1 MRIQLMSDLHF
12 EYHRDRGRQWI
23 STLDSYGV
31 DVLILAG
38 DIAEVREGHLAEVLG
53 LFLERFKQVVF
64 VPGNHE
70 YYGSTILEAG
80 QTFESLNADFEHLHI
95 LRRESVTIKGQ
106 RFVGASLWFTER
118 FDEEH
123 VGLEGRLNDFHKI
136 GGGFKQWVYQEAKRD
151 SEFLLT
157 SVQEGDVV
165 ITHHIPS
172 SRGVATKWQ
181 SVIDGFGRFF
191 VHALPEEVIQKSR
204 LWCHG
209 HGHDSVQTQIG
220 AHTLVANPFG
230 YLGVE
235 ENPSFNPGLVFE
247 I

>member
-12 EYHRDRGRQWI
+12 EFHDDRGREWI
-23 STLDSYGV
+23 SSQNADDV

-38 DIAEVREGHLAEVLG
+38 DIAEVRDGHLAEVLEA
-53 LFLERFKQVVF
+53 FVKKFPDVVF

-70 YYGSTILEAG
+70 YYGSTIADAS
-80 QTFESLNADFEHLHI
+80 TVFEDLNAQLETLHI
-95 LRRESVTIKGQ
+95 LRRQTVNIRGQ
-106 RFVGASLWFTER
+106 RFVGASLWFPER

-123 VGLEGRLNDFHKI
+123 SELENRLNDFHKI
-136 GGGFKQWVYQEAKRD
+136 GGGFRGWVYEEAKRD
-151 SEFLLT
+151 AQFLVETVLK
-157 SVQEGDVV
+157 GDVV

-172 SRGVATKWQ
+172 ARGVAAKWQ

-191 VHALPEEVIQKSR
+191 VHPLPEDVIQRST

-209 HGHDSVQTQIG
+209 HGHDSVQTRIG
-220 AHTLVANPFG
+220 EHTLSANPFG

-235 ENPSFNPGLVFE
+235 ENPGYNPSLIFE
-247 I
+247 L